1 MLISRKGLSFILL
14 FISSSLFSVACKFS
28 STARSISTKNSNT
41 EPTIEQ
47 KKTEQKQE
55 LPNNFGLDEAEL
67 LNRSTWILSDYN
79 NRLWKT
85 GDGGTTWK
93 LLNSPKN
100 NNNDDQS
107 IRGMSFVN
115 EQIGFLLVGNQVFR
129 SDDVGETWK
138 VLGKFEDENFKANNM
153 FFLNEKRG
161 WVVGSLFDE
170 NAFRANKESIYKGII
185 YSTLDGGVTWKLQ
198 QLTLRN
204 GFPLNVYNWHLSDVV
219 FKDEN
224 NGWAAGKG
232 AIFWTNDGGDT
243 WNQARAREDIF
254 EAVYFIDNM
263 NGWVTLKEN
272 SRFYVT
278 KDGGK
283 SWAFLD
289 SLRRY
294 GGRKPRFVFD
304 TKQHGF
310 AAYNGLFE
318 TNDGGASWIKVKT
331 DYPNEERLY
340 DWIGRAKDGTLVVLS
355 IADDTI
361 VLTSSDGIK
370 WGSIRDRESQ

>member
-1 MLISRKGLSFILL
+1 
-14 FISSSLFSVACKFS
+14 
-28 STARSISTKNSNT
+28 
-41 EPTIEQ
+41 
-47 KKTEQKQE
+47 
-55 LPNNFGLDEAEL
+55 
-67 LNRSTWILSDYN
+67 
-79 NRLWKT
+79 
-85 GDGGTTWK
+85 
-93 LLNSPKN
+93 
-100 NNNDDQS
+100 
-107 IRGMSFVN
+107 MSFVN

-204 GFPLNVYNWHLSDVV
+204 GFPLDVYNWHLSDVV

-340 DWIGRAKDGTLVVLS
+340 DWIDRAKDGTLVVLS